1 MDCKEIQPVHLKE
14 ISPGCSLEG
23 LMLKLKLQYFGHLMW
38 RFDSLEKTLMLG
50 GIGGRKRRGQQRIR
64 WLDGITDSMGMSL
77 SKLQE
82 LVMDRE
88 AWCAVIPGVSKSQ
101 TWLSDWTELNW
112 NLHLWWIFIFPIK
125 LQWTCSFT
133 KEKCRLWFT
142 VIESPGFCLWREIY
156 TLENW

>member
-1 MDCKEIQPVHLKE
+1 MFIGRTDAEAETPVLWPPHVKIWL
-14 ISPGCSLEG
+14 
-23 LMLKLKLQYFGHLMW
+23 
-38 RFDSLEKTLMLG
+38 
-50 GIGGRKRRGQQRIR
+50 IGNDTDAGRDWGRKRRGRQRIR

-142 VIESPGFCLWREIY
+142 VIESPRFCLWREIY